1 MGTGKDNRSDQK
13 GRRFKMNISLSNNDW
28 TKLRQLI
35 QRIFMTKYLAPDI
48 KKGVS
53 QLDAGAV
60 KGELWADTSDNNR
73 IKLGI

>member
-1 MGTGKDNRSDQK
+1 
-13 GRRFKMNISLSNNDW
+13 
-28 TKLRQLI
+28 
-35 QRIFMTKYLAPDI
+35 MTKYLAPDI